1 MDESIAAYKAI
12 LAANPSNLDAIYGLG
27 LALASDP
34 TGAKTAEGRD
44 MLQQFASKAPATD
57 PRKQMAEEAVAGLNE
72 ALKPKPA
79 EKATTT
85 KKRKT

>member
-1 MDESIAAYKAI
+1 VAYKAI
-12 LAANPSNLDAIYGLG
+12 LAASPNNLDAIYGLG

-34 TGAKTAEGRD
+34 SGEKTAEGRD

-79 EKATTT
+79 DKATAT